1 MWGDEDIS
9 PLWYYI
15 FNSSLTMRKI
25 ADKPKLRDILQNIW
39 KAVLKTV
46 KDEKQTKKLSQTRG
60 DITSKSNV
68 VSSVGSEK
76 KRH

>member
-1 MWGDEDIS
+1 
-9 PLWYYI
+9 
-15 FNSSLTMRKI
+15 MRKI
-25 ADKPKLRDILQNIW
+25 ADKGKLRGILQNIW

-46 KDEKQTKKLSQTRG
+46 KDEKQTKKLSQTR
-60 DITSKSNV
+60 DMTSKSNV